1 MGPTLLLI
9 INDDAIINDEI
20 SNAPTNLFT
29 ILLIWSTEFSK
40 SVILKLILALP
51 SDILLN
57 ASTALLG
64 ILEASLKKEYAD
76 NTNSS
81 SFISLIKSILFF
93 PLTKDVITDIIS
105 NCGSTSAIT
114 PSKITKPLKSIASS
128 LGNCMLLFLT
138 IENISS
144 NNTAIFIFLRDVFKY
159 VVNK

>member
-1 MGPTLLLI
+1 MPIKDIPLYMGPTLLLI

-64 ILEASLKKEYAD
+64 ILEASLKKR
-76 NTNSS
+76 
-81 SFISLIKSILFF
+81 I
-93 PLTKDVITDIIS
+93 
-105 NCGSTSAIT
+105 C
-114 PSKITKPLKSIASS
+114 
-128 LGNCMLLFLT
+128 
-138 IENISS
+138 
-144 NNTAIFIFLRDVFKY
+144 R
-159 VVNK
+159 